1 MLTDYLTYND
11 SKGRDA
17 RLRVEINRAERARQS
32 IPDDITLYMSRMDLQ
47 RRLREGR
54 RMSPL
59 GYMDAFFNRFCGV
72 REL

>member
-1 MLTDYLTYND
+1 MITEYLAYND
-11 SKGRDA
+11 A
-17 RLRVEINRAERARQS
+17 RGKEARVRLEVNRAERARRS